1 MKGAGNHMAVRV
13 NSQIGV
19 EEDMRKFLLVILVL
33 VAAGYAEARTVEEN
47 ILVRYPLVL
56 ERLQEQGFRGPFGEE
71 VAKFAMLRQIIE
83 DGPTREH
90 SVSIVGMSIG
100 GMNKEVMANLG
111 LIPGNENNNG
121 LVLKTV
127 DTNDGQRCYA
137 IYGPRADVTSTV
149 AIALLWDKYVNEMP
163 NFKPEEKYAWNQSKA
178 ISEQI
183 AKGETSQAAGR
194 GVLTCLTGETRKVLA
209 KANRMYGS
217 LAAGQIQRMVS
228 DMEPLF
234 ELATPPGS

>member
-1 MKGAGNHMAVRV
+1 
-13 NSQIGV
+13 
-19 EEDMRKFLLVILVL
+19 MRKFLLVILVF
-33 VAAGYAEARTVEEN
+33 VTAGYTEARTIEEN

-56 ERLQEQGFRGPFGEE
+56 ERLQEQGFHGPFGEQ
-71 VAKFAMLRQIIE
+71 VARFATLRQIIE

-90 SVSIVGMSIG
+90 SVSIVGMSLG
-100 GMNKEVMANLG
+100 GINKEVMNYLG
-111 LIPGNENNNG
+111 LIPGNRNNDG

-163 NFKPEEKYAWNQSKA
+163 NFKTEERHAWNQSKA
-178 ISEQI
+178 ISEKL
-183 AKGETSQAAGR
+183 AKGETEDVAGR
-194 GVLTCLTGETRKVLA
+194 AVLSCMAAETRKVIA

-217 LAAGQIQRMVS
+217 LAAGEIQRMVS
-228 DMEPLF
+228 DMGPLF
-234 ELATPPGS
+234 DLATPPSIRP

>member
-1 MKGAGNHMAVRV
+1 
-13 NSQIGV
+13 
-19 EEDMRKFLLVILVL
+19 MRKFLLVILVFTT
-33 VAAGYAEARTVEEN
+33 AGYTYARTIEEN

-56 ERLQEQGFRGPFGEE
+56 ERLQEEGFHGPFGQE
-71 VAKFAMLRQIIE
+71 VARFAVLRQIIE

-90 SVSIVGMSIG
+90 SVSMVGMSPG
-100 GMNKEVMANLG
+100 GMNKEVMNHLG
-111 LIPGNENNNG
+111 LTPGNMNTDG

-127 DTNDGQRCYA
+127 GTNDGQRCYA

-163 NFKPEEKYAWNQSKA
+163 NFKLEERLAWNQSKA
-178 ISEQI
+178 ISEKL
-183 AKGETSQAAGR
+183 AKGETGDVAGR
-194 GVLTCLTGETRKVLA
+194 VFLTCLASETKKVLA

-217 LAAGQIQRMVS
+217 LAANQIQRMVS

-234 ELATPPGS
+234 ELATPPGLRP

>member
-1 MKGAGNHMAVRV
+1 
-13 NSQIGV
+13 
-19 EEDMRKFLLVILVL
+19 MRKFLLVILVL
-33 VAAGYAEARTVEEN
+33 TTAGYADARTIEEN

-56 ERLQEQGFRGPFGEE
+56 ERLQQEGFHGPFCEE

-83 DGPTREH
+83 DGATREH
-90 SVSIVGMSIG
+90 SISIVGMSTG
-100 GMNKEVMANLG
+100 GMNKEVMNRLG
-111 LIPGNENNNG
+111 LIQGNKNNDG

-149 AIALLWDKYVNEMP
+149 AIALLWDKFVNELP
-163 NFKPEEKYAWNQSKA
+163 SFKDQERLAWNRSKR
-178 ISEQI
+178 ISEKL
-183 AKGETSQAAGR
+183 AKGEASDEAKHQFASSLAS
-194 GVLTCLTGETRKVLA
+194 ETRKVLA

-217 LAAGQIQRMVS
+217 LAADQIQRMVS

-234 ELATPPGS
+234 ELATPPRLRP